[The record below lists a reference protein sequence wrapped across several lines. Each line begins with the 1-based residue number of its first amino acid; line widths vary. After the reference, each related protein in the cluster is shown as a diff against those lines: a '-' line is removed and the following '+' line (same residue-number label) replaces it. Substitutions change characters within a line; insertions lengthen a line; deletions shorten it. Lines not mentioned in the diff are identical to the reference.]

1 MVTVRTVKRNGSPR
15 AYEVRLRRIGKR
27 VGALETLAEDARAA
41 NDEEK
46 AGEVFVELEGLLDE
60 AAAIRRRLDQ
70 EGGIGAYVEGY
81 LNRVLR
87 RWSTAEECFRGSLR
101 TVPFHAEAWLELT
114 WCLSE
119 QDDLVEAEVAARRAV
134 KLAQRPPERGETS
147 PWS

>member
-87 RWSTAEECFRGSLR
+87 RWSTAEECFREYLR